1 MSRMASVQTK
11 LVERGE
17 YIMDKVFPNENMAH
31 GESVSR
37 AEQTHLDSS
46 TVCLLQQSIK
56 DMTQLACTYC
66 RSLSVEIEKS
76 ESVVW
81 NVERFTETMRSL
93 NQLSSAI
100 SKVCQVLL
108 AAEPAA
114 NERYISMLSHSRKSD
129 GESSTPSSESH
140 SKQPV
145 TCI

>member
-1 MSRMASVQTK
+1 
-11 LVERGE
+11 
-17 YIMDKVFPNENMAH
+17 MDKVFPNENMAH
-31 GESVSR
+31 GESASR

-56 DMTQLACTYC
+56 DMTKLACTYC
-66 RSLSVEIEKS
+66 RALSAEIDKS

-108 AAEPAA
+108 AAEPGA
-114 NERYISMLSHSRKSD
+114 NERYISTLSHSHKSD
-129 GESSTPSSESH
+129 GASSIPSSESQ